1 VRDAHPHLHVY
12 RKDDVPARYRFG
24 THPRVTDL
32 VLIADD
38 GWTITSRERFAT
50 FRPGGTHGYDQTLP
64 SMRALFV
71 ASGPAFR
78 QGAVVA
84 PFSNI
89 HVYELMTHILRLRPA
104 PNDGSL
110 DSVRAMLR

>member
-1 VRDAHPHLHVY
+1 
-12 RKDDVPARYRFG
+12 
-24 THPRVTDL
+24 
-32 VLIADD
+32 
-38 GWTITSRERFAT
+38 
-50 FRPGGTHGYDQTLP
+50 
-64 SMRALFV
+64 MRALFV